1 MLVRAIALFVMSNEE
16 EKISDRQIDKIRTI
30 ARWIELLLSIADANL
45 GRSHLWTIALLLI
58 TPVQ

>member
-1 MLVRAIALFVMSNEE
+1 MSNEE